1 MKKGNIKK
9 RYEKALKKALRIGR
23 EVVED
28 SLPED
33 LREYHREV
41 LKNRKKVSL
50 STMDKQIYINKYYPW
65 SYRDMVPTL
74 VLQGWYSLEMAKK
87 RYKKYY
93 GEDALKY
100 VHWIRGDE
108 ALARDFKIGKSL
120 FIGDSF
126 KRIQTKFF
134 FTHATRI
141 SRTRKSFKRKLIK
154 KMGGTHQGERRE
166 KKLIEACLNYGNKL
180 LTDEN
185 LGSYKKT
192 RIQNIRQAKLEAKKD
207 LYEVEE

>member
-1 MKKGNIKK
+1 MKKSELEK
-9 RYEKALKKALRIGR
+9 RYKKAVKKALRVGGR
-23 EVVED
+23 IVED
-28 SLPED
+28 SLPEY

-41 LKNRKKVSL
+41 VKNRKKVSL
-50 STMDKQIYINKYYPW
+50 STMDKQININKYYPW
-65 SYRDMVPTL
+65 SYRDMIPTL
-74 VLQGWYSLEMAKK
+74 VLQGWYNLELAKK

-93 GEDALKY
+93 GADALKY
-100 VHWIRGDE
+100 VHWVKGDE
-108 ALARDFKIGKSL
+108 ALARDFRIGKSL

-134 FTHATRI
+134 FTHSTRLTK
-141 SRTRKSFKRKLIK
+141 TRKSFKKKLIK
-154 KMGGTHQGERRE
+154 QMGGTHLGERRE

-192 RIQNIRQAKLEAKKD
+192 RVQNIRQAQFEAKKD